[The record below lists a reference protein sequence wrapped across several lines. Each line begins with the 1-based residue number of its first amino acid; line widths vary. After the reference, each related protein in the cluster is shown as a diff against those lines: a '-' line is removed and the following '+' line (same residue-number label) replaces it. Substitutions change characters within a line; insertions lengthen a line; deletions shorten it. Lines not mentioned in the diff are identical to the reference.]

1 MRHGGTF
8 WLSGKLRN
16 SGRRVHTKCKEVY
29 SKGGQGET
37 IREDPEERLKDL
49 GIQKDRCTPSDGDI
63 KEVTLGEAIPRR
75 KAVSGW

>member
-1 MRHGGTF
+1 MLFR
-8 WLSGKLRN
+8 SQ
-16 SGRRVHTKCKEVY
+16 CKEVC

-49 GIQKDRCTPSDGDI
+49 GVQKDRCIPSDGDI

>member
-8 WLSGKLRN
+8 CLSGKLRIQEE
-16 SGRRVHTKCKEVY
+16 GYTQQCKEVY

-49 GIQKDRCTPSDGDI
+49 GVQKDRCIPSDGDI